1 MKYTSELRNAAKALY
16 LQRHT
21 PKEIAK
27 SLRLPSARIVY
38 YWAEKYNWALLLSE
52 ESVEDAINRR
62 IVLLTGRENKSEL
75 ELKELERLIDQHCK
89 IMSKKLKASPLNTAL
104 TTAAGAVH
112 NELNQESAAQHSN
125 AKASKKKGKTKKN
138 DISHL
143 TKDDFNQVA
152 GDLLY
157 PHQLYVRDNKDI
169 SLRRFILKSRQIGF
183 TFYFAYEAF
192 EDAVLTGNN
201 QIFVSAS
208 KAQAKIFE
216 MYIKKIADQFFDI
229 ELKGDGKDKIILSNH
244 AYLIF
249 CANNVSTAQGY
260 SGNLYFDE
268 VFWMSKF
275 QQLYDAASGMATQ
288 KYRETLFSTPSI
300 KAHQAYAKWSG
311 EEWKK
316 DNPKRKNIVFP
327 KDKDLEMNFT
337 VCPDKW
343 ARLVITLQNAVDLGF
358 DKVDIEDLRDSKSAQ
373 AFNMLYCCIFADSGK
388 GVFDFDKLQKCITD
402 SATWQDFDIKLK
414 RPFGDREVW
423 GGFDPSRT
431 RDNATFVVIAP
442 PIHEREK
449 FRILEIYQW
458 RGVNFKHMA
467 SEIKKIKDKYR
478 MTYIGIDITGIG
490 YGVYEHVKEFAPRET
505 REIHYNVNIK
515 NQLVLKMLD
524 VVGDER
530 IEWDESNNTLIA
542 SFLSIEQQTTAKS
555 NQITYAASRS
565 ESTGHADEF
574 FAISHAVFNEPL
586 NTTKIRK
593 SRWGFSK

>member
-1 MKYTSELRNAAKALY
+1 MKYTPELRNTAKALY

-27 SLRLPSARIVY
+27 SLRLPNARIVY
-38 YWAEKYNWALLLSE
+38 YWAEKYNWTLLLSE
-52 ESVEDAINRR
+52 ESIEDAINRR
-62 IVLLTGRENKSEL
+62 LTL
-75 ELKELERLIDQHCK
+75 LIDRDNKTDLEIKEVDRLVEHHCK
-89 IMSKKLKASPLNTAL
+89 IMAKKLKTAPQAPNEHPVANIVHQSLNNEPTQHDNIEKTA
-104 TTAAGAVH
+104 
-112 NELNQESAAQHSN
+112 
-125 AKASKKKGKTKKN
+125 KKKGKRKKN

-143 TKDDFNQVA
+143 SKDDFDRVA
-152 GDLLY
+152 SELLY
-157 PHQLYVRDNKDI
+157 PHQLYVRDNKTI

-208 KAQAKIFE
+208 KAQARIFS
-216 MYIKKIADQFFDI
+216 MYIKKIAEQFFGI
-229 ELKGDGKDKIILSNH
+229 ELKGGDIVTLSNH
-244 AYLIF
+244 ANLIF
-249 CANNVSTAQGY
+249 CANNVSTAQGF
-260 SGNLYFDE
+260 SGNVYFDE

-275 QQLYDAASGMATQ
+275 QQLYDGASGMATQ
-288 KYRETLFSTPSI
+288 QFRETLFSTPSI
-300 KAHQAYAKWSG
+300 KAHQAYTKWSG
-311 EEWKK
+311 EDWKTG
-316 DNPKRKNIVFP
+316 NPKRKNIAFP
-327 KDKDLEMNFT
+327 KDSDLEMNFT

-358 DKVDIEDLRDSKSAQ
+358 DKVDIEDLRDSKSEQ

-388 GVFDFDKLQKCITD
+388 GVFEFEKLQKCVTD
-402 SATWQDFDIKLK
+402 AALWQDFNSKEK
-414 RPFGDREVW
+414 RPFADREVW
-423 GGFDPSRT
+423 AGFDPSRT

-442 PIHEREK
+442 PMHEGEK

-467 SEIKKIKDKYR
+467 SEIKKIKTKYR

-505 REIHYNVNIK
+505 KEIHYNVNIK

-530 IEWDESNNTLIA
+530 IEWDESHNTLIA

-555 NQITYAASRS
+555 NQITYAASRT
-565 ESTGHADEF
+565 ELTGHADEF

-586 NTTKIRK
+586 NTTKSRK
-593 SRWGFSK
+593 SRWGFQK